1 VSAVEGHKLSPVWL
15 ASSITWSS
23 VRFTKT
29 SNFDSRTAP
38 IVFEVSEKYQNWRLQ
53 SYAKLWISSFFE
65 P

>member
-38 IVFEVSEKYQNWRLQ
+38 IVFEVSEKYQIL
-53 SYAKLWISSFFE
+53 AFAITCKIVDKFFF
-65 P
+65 